1 MTRLRRFFRWYG
13 LLTKRLLRRPSFW
26 CLLLCVPLLAGAMA
40 IAAKQESG
48 IVSVAIF
55 CPAADGPARR
65 SADRLLHADSLVRC
79 TEYETEAAARDAVR
93 RSEVDAAWIFR
104 DSAEDEL
111 QRFVE
116 HRGTRGV
123 VLVVEREDTVFLRLA
138 REQLAAALYPE
149 ASRALFRSYL
159 TKSLGVPEDN
169 PDAFFEQYYS
179 VSFDDDGPIIVF
191 SHLDGS
197 AAARGGDY
205 LVAPVRGLLAL
216 LLVLTGF
223 GSAMGYFADERRETF
238 FRLRT
243 PARRCLPLL
252 IHFTALLPV
261 GLAALAALCAAGLLG
276 AWPRELGLMLLYCAA
291 AAAFSELLRKLCR
304 SEARLGA
311 LIPATLAI
319 MLALCPVFFDLKTLQ
334 ALRRL
339 LPPYYYLNAI
349 HSGSFV
355 WQLAAFAL
363 AAGTLAVLLPDTA
376 QGS

>member
-1 MTRLRRFFRWYG
+1 MTWLRRFFRWYG

-159 TKSLGVPEDN
+159 TKSLGVPEDS

-179 VSFDDDGPIIVF
+179 
-191 SHLDGS
+191 
-197 AAARGGDY
+197 RG
-205 LVAPVRGLLAL
+205 
-216 LLVLTGF
+216 
-223 GSAMGYFADERRETF
+223 
-238 FRLRT
+238 
-243 PARRCLPLL
+243 
-252 IHFTALLPV
+252 
-261 GLAALAALCAAGLLG
+261 
-276 AWPRELGLMLLYCAA
+276 
-291 AAAFSELLRKLCR
+291 
-304 SEARLGA
+304 
-311 LIPATLAI
+311 
-319 MLALCPVFFDLKTLQ
+319 DL
-334 ALRRL
+334 
-339 LPPYYYLNAI
+339 
-349 HSGSFV
+349 
-355 WQLAAFAL
+355 
-363 AAGTLAVLLPDTA
+363 
-376 QGS
+376 